1 MLEDKNKKNPFS
13 VPENYFQNFNA
24 EILNNLPEKEVN
36 KKKNT
41 PLWKT
46 VSGWVAVAAAITGL
60 AFVGMH
66 YMDNGT
72 SKSGAKIIDANYA
85 SDDNAEAL
93 DNDYYLFLEEEATKM
108 AYRDAMFND

>member
-1 MLEDKNKKNPFS
+1 MLENKNKKNPFS

-36 KKKNT
+36 KKKII

-66 YMDNGT
+66 YMDTGT
-72 SKSGAKIIDANYA
+72 SKPGTKTVDNYT
-85 SDDNAEAL
+85 SDNSTEAL

-108 AYRDAMFND
+108 AYRDALFND